1 MEQSYLIFIGMKN
14 LLLIKNI
21 MKSSHASDGTCGT
34 IHNKKLHVTGLH
46 ATLNEFFINYR
57 SLQ

>member
-1 MEQSYLIFIGMKN
+1 MEQSYLIFMGMKN

-46 ATLNEFFINYR
+46 ATLNEFFY
-57 SLQ
+57 

>member
-21 MKSSHASDGTCGT
+21 MKSSHASDCACDT
-34 IHNKKLHVTGLH
+34 IHNKKVHATGLH
-46 ATLNEFFINYR
+46 ATLNEFLIY
-57 SLQ
+57 